1 MIAQQERE
9 KLEPLELTA
18 QEQDRDVNLQQ
29 TESNNS

>member
-9 KLEPLELTA
+9 KLEPLKPTA

-29 TESNNS
+29 TQSNNS